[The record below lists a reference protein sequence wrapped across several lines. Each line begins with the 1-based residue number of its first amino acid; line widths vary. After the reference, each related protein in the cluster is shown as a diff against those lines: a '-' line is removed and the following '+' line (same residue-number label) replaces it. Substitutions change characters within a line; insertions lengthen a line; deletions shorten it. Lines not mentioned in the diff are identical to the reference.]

1 MKIRIPKKIKRS
13 YSNYSK
19 KYYHYELVEIK
30 KHIVIYKC
38 VETGNIET
46 FSKNEFV
53 VNEE

>member
-1 MKIRIPKKIKRS
+1 MKIRIPKKIIKRN
-13 YSNYSK
+13 NYTQK
-19 KYYHYELVEIK
+19 CYHYELVEIQ

-38 VETGNIET
+38 IENGYVET